1 MNHDFFSGRLFRNGQ
16 QCAGRVVQ
24 LQVWKGTSMIN
35 NLKDYNQTCLPRCL
49 GEGPVNLLAQTVSEL
64 NNWAK
69 RQVMVMINLLM
80 IYTTMEISVHVRT
93 QSPAAALV

>member
-1 MNHDFFSGRLFRNGQ
+1 MYHDFFSGRLYRNGQ

-49 GEGPVNLLAQTVSEL
+49 GEGPVNLLAQTVSEH
-64 NNWAK
+64 NNKAK
-69 RQVMVMINLLM
+69 RQVMIKINLLM
-80 IYTTMEISVHVRT
+80 ILMAMEINVHVCT
-93 QSPAAALV
+93 